1 MQVLALTVTD
11 TVMLLKVSWTSLNVL
26 CCSSDDQKELRPPH
40 PFV

>member
-11 TVMLLKVSWTSLNVL
+11 TVMLLKVSLNVL